1 MTASTRQ
8 ETAKIYLFPTR
19 PRMGSSLGRDETRL
33 SSRETQPLP
42 PIDVDGAWYHQA
54 AIRDMADPR
63 KR

>member
-19 PRMGSSLGRDETRL
+19 PRMGCSLGRDETRL
-33 SSRETQPLP
+33 SSRDTQPSP

>member
-42 PIDVDGAWYHQA
+42 PIDVDGAW
-54 AIRDMADPR
+54 
-63 KR
+63 